1 MCHRLD
7 PPLPCT
13 ACPPFCCR
21 YMEAGEGGGQELCTD
36 QLGEL
41 QSRFNG
47 QAARLE
53 ELRRKA
59 LPGR

>member
-1 MCHRLD
+1 
-7 PPLPCT
+7 
-13 ACPPFCCR
+13 
-21 YMEAGEGGGQELCTD
+21 MEAGEGGGQELCTD